1 MGDSFLLMCG
11 GLYDPLIGIVD
22 AQRSGSDVLSMWNS
36 LNRGGKTLPYTIK
49 QNVLRYYMNEWWYN
63 DPDAFVIRRNEKE
76 YNGLKLSL
84 GLLTDEEVK
93 VSAVSQL
100 LGGGLFSM
108 TEPLDK
114 IDDERLNNLYHIS
127 YLFLKLNLIQYTA
140 LDKNEK
146 GLEVFLEHAKYETS
160 AKGILCDFL
169 SNSVPDEKYDIVCSF
184 GLIEHFSPKDRE
196 KILRLHFQLTN
207 PKRYTLISF
216 PTNIFP
222 YHFFRKTARF
232 SL

>member
-1 MGDSFLLMCG
+1 MFIMQEKTTNWTEYYTHPFFMSYLTRKFTAKKAVKMLKKHFNGNDIQKNKSLL
-11 GLYDPLIGIVD
+11 
-22 AQRSGSDVLSMWNS
+22 
-36 LNRGGKTLPYTIK
+36 
-49 QNVLRYYMNEWWYN
+49 E
-63 DPDAFVIRRNEKE
+63 
-76 YNGLKLSL
+76 
-84 GLLTDEEVK
+84 
-93 VSAVSQL
+93 
-100 LGGGLFSM
+100 LGGGGSTFFPFFS
-108 TEPLDK
+108 K
-114 IDDERLNNLYHIS
+114 
-127 YLFLKLNLIQYTA
+127 KLNLIQYTA

-207 PKRYTLISF
+207 PKGYTLISF

-222 YHFFRKTARF
+222 YHFFRKTAELCHLWKF
-232 SL
+232 HDEIPLEYHDVTQTCLQYGNILDISINYFTIFTQAMILLQKK